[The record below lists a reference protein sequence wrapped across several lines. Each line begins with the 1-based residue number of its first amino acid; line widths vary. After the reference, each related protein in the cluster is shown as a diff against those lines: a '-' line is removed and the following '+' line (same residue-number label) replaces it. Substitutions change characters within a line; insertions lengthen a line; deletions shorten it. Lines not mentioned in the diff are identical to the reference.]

1 MLRIDLETPETAMV
15 LMVLSGD
22 LDYTSAAQLGDVPL
36 EPGLN
41 RIDLDLGGLSF
52 IDSSGL
58 AALIRLHHRATEAR
72 AALQLTALTPYL
84 RNLLRMT
91 ALDRM
96 FTLPPQP

>member
-15 LMVLSGD
+15 LLVLSGD

-36 EPGLN
+36 QPGLN

-58 AALIRLHHRATEAR
+58 AALIRLHHRATEAS

-84 RNLLRMT
+84 RNLLHMT